1 MLSQGGGAMNLFF
14 TAANLFATVVLPT
27 LLLVGLGAVVQRAQ
41 KMDMTTLARLQIYLF
56 VPTFLFYYLYTSTLS
71 LRDIGGIAATTLT
84 AQLILALPLFA
95 ILWKWQVPRERFAV
109 LMLSSVVF
117 NAGNFGI
124 PVAIRAFG
132 PQGGAVQALIV
143 MVANL
148 SLWGIGYCLMATLTG
163 RGLGD
168 AIKGY
173 LRLPM
178 VYMVI
183 AAFAL
188 RGLNVKLPEPV
199 LYSLK
204 LLADGLV
211 PLALVTLGAQLAQQ
225 ARWPRWRYVLP
236 VLFLKLI
243 LLPVVTA
250 GVVLWFGLWPWPGA
264 ALILAAAAP
273 TAVNTLLLALDQK
286 GDVELAAECVF
297 WATLLSAV
305 TVTVT
310 LTILTALGGKPG

>member
-1 MLSQGGGAMNLFF
+1 MNIFF
-14 TAANLFATVVLPT
+14 TAVHLFGFVVLPT
-27 LLLVGLGAVVQRAQ
+27 LLLVALGAAVQRAQ
-41 KMDMTTLARLQIYLF
+41 KLDMGTLARLQIYLF
-56 VPTFLFYYLYTSTLS
+56 VPTFLFYYLYTSQLS
-71 LRDIGGIAATTLT
+71 VRDIGGIAATTLT
-84 AQLILALPLFA
+84 AQLILALPLFGL
-95 ILWKWQVPRERFAV
+95 LWKMRVPREQFAV

-124 PVAIRAFG
+124 PVSVRAFG
-132 PQGGAVQALIV
+132 PQGGAVQALVV

-163 RGLGD
+163 RGIGD
-168 AIKGY
+168 AVKGY

-178 VYMVI
+178 VYMVF

-188 RGLNVKLPEPV
+188 RGMGVKLPETV

-211 PLALVTLGAQLAQQ
+211 PLALVTLGAQLALQ
-225 ARWPRWRYVLP
+225 ARWPRWRQVLP
-236 VLFLKLI
+236 VLFLKLL
-243 LLPVVTA
+243 LLPAVTA
-250 GVVLWFGLWPWPGA
+250 GIVVLFGLWPWPGA

-273 TAVNTLLLALDQK
+273 TAVNTLLLTLDQK
-286 GDVELAAECVF
+286 GDVELAADCVF

-305 TVTVT
+305 TVTLT
-310 LTILTALGGKPG
+310 LTLLTALGGKAP